1 MPILPLPDC
10 IASRLNQGPDEPA
23 TDQPNHT
30 IPEGQRHQHMLSLA
44 GRMRRAGASTDAIR
58 AALQA
63 ENEARFT
70 PALDDEWVEKIVTW
84 INTRP
89 PGAPGPE
96 GIAKGCP
103 LSDEG
108 NAQRLVTE
116 YGERVRF
123 DSTHKAWRQWDGK
136 RWVLDHK
143 GEVEWL
149 CRQTVS
155 NIHIAAQQET
165 DTKAKDALEKWAHT
179 SEGASRM
186 DAMLK
191 LARSTPE
198 IVLTADDLD
207 ADPYLLNC
215 LNGVLDLRTG
225 ELHDHDPARPMS
237 KLCPW
242 HYRADAPPP
251 RRWQAFLDKVLPNPE
266 MQRWLQVLFG
276 YCLSGLTSDQKLWM
290 WWGPGANGKSTAL
303 DVLRELLGP
312 DYGQAAPASL
322 LQEKKPGQPTND
334 VAMLHGAR
342 VVVVS
347 DLPKGYLDIDLI
359 KSLTGDKTV
368 RARHLYAESFEFT
381 PQCKIL
387 VSCNT
392 RPSLNETTNAIK
404 RRLELSQWD
413 VEIQEHERIPD
424 YARMLLAEEGE
435 SILAWAVQG
444 YGMYQEE
451 GRVPTPSLSRS
462 TTQAYYTENDTLGD
476 FLLDRCERGPDK
488 ECRFSDLLASLQQW
502 LSEQGE
508 SIRKHNRRWL
518 REELRHQR
526 VSTRQDGGV
535 LLVEGVALRL
545 PEKSAGRQV
554 DID

>member
-23 TDQPNHT
+23 TDQPTHT

-165 DTKAKDALEKWAHT
+165 DTKVRDALEKWAHT

-191 LARSTPE
+191 LARSTPD

-207 ADPYLLNC
+207 GDPYLLNC
-215 LNGVLDLRTG
+215 ANGVLDLRTG
-225 ELHDHDPARPMS
+225 ELHAHDPLRPIS

-242 HYRADAPPP
+242 NYHADAPPP
-251 RRWQAFLDKVLPNPE
+251 RLWQESLDRFLPDKEV
-266 MQRWLQVLFG
+266 QHWLQVLFG
-276 YCLSGLTSDQKLWM
+276 YCLSGLTGEQKLWLL
-290 WWGPGANGKSTAL
+290 WGSGGNFKSTAL
-303 DVLRELLGP
+303 EVLRNLLGP
-312 DYGQAAPASL
+312 DYAQVTDSTL
-322 LQEKKPGQPTND
+322 LIEKRPGTATND
-334 VAMLHGAR
+334 VATLHGAR
-342 VVVVS
+342 AVIVS
-347 DLPKGYLDIDLI
+347 DLPKGYLDIDFI
-359 KSLTGDKTV
+359 KRFTGDAKV

-381 PQCKIL
+381 PQGKLL

-392 RPSLNETTNAIK
+392 RPALNETTNAIK
-404 RRLELSQWD
+404 RRLEVSHWPVQIEED
-413 VEIQEHERIPD
+413 ERVRD
-424 YARMLLAEEGE
+424 YYKVLLAEEGE
-435 SILAWAVQG
+435 SILRWAVQG

-451 GRVPTPSLSRS
+451 GKVPTPKSSS
-462 TTQAYYTENDTLGD
+462 EATQTYYSENDTLRD
-476 FLLDRCERGPDK
+476 FLDECCEVGKDK
-488 ECRFSDLLASLQQW
+488 ECRFSDLLASLHQW
-502 LSEQGE
+502 VSEQGM
-508 SIRKHNRRWL
+508 SLRKHNRQWL
-518 REELRHQR
+518 REELRHHGFKTDQSG
-526 VSTRQDGGV
+526 STLIVPGIAV
-535 LLVEGVALRL
+535 HL
-545 PEKSAGRQV
+545 PTRRTLEN
-554 DID
+554 D